1 MDKQNITAEWARKQ
15 ATTILGEKINQEINI
30 CLNAIEQ
37 AVVKNQM
44 STSVGIYVHDLTLE
58 DLRKRG
64 FTVKKYDGD
73 QRDGSYTSISW

>member
-37 AVVKNQM
+37 AVAKYQM

-58 DLRKRG
+58 DLCKRG